1 MGTTGTPNDLSG
13 TSVEERT
20 ASIEVDILKCNS
32 MRESEGNIRLTSSQ
46 FDKSQFTSRNLEE
59 AVDANSETTC
69 VGDQRGRNGHQADKE
84 SIKTNV
90 EILPNQ
96 LPPQEAKMEGDA
108 LLFPDIEGEE
118 IIATIEKRL
127 QTSLCLAQQNCK
139 DENISGLKS
148 VGHTEQRNCDLLV
161 SQSQRN
167 ETHFTTASIYEAS
180 KCHDVKGKE
189 LKTDH
194 KPPSHLASSAENYS
208 HANANLNK
216 LQVDLDG
223 FNSRNSHKEAT
234 NVLNKASERSDCTL
248 SSNKEETVDCKLA
261 KSCEEEGNSSGLQ
274 SEEESCVDSSKGDE
288 GSDGLEF
295 DKHETSGSASE
306 QDHFLPS
313 VEQFEEDFEEYLE
326 NVSNVLDNSIE
337 KIPHTR
343 EFSADGGIYSEYKLH
358 SDFKD
363 DSYNET
369 PTDGYLA
376 SQKFSSFPDT
386 CPQMSH
392 QDSCSTGYRIE
403 QCVQAQNQSDLCYS
417 AYQDNICSE
426 GGWNSLDPCTGF
438 YCQCDW
444 FSTHNYYHDQSY
456 NNYSSFL
463 GNHAANWQVN
473 AQRHPDSASLQQC
486 LGDSYGD
493 IGSYQDHQWNSSW
506 YNAYQRQTGC
516 IRQFVSFSRSARV
529 NFL

>member
-1 MGTTGTPNDLSG
+1 MGTTGTPNDLSS
-13 TSVEERT
+13 TSVQART
-20 ASIEVDILKCNS
+20 ASVEVDILKCNS
-32 MRESEGNIRLTSSQ
+32 MRESEGNRRLTSSQ
-46 FDKSQFTSRNLEE
+46 FDKNQFTSRDVEE

-69 VGDQRGRNGHQADKE
+69 IGDQRGSNCHQADKE

-90 EILPNQ
+90 E
-96 LPPQEAKMEGDA
+96 QEAKMEGDA
-108 LLFPDIEGEE
+108 VLSPDTEGEE
-118 IIATIEKRL
+118 IIANIEKRL
-127 QTSLCLAQQNCK
+127 QTSLCLIQQNCK
-139 DENISGLKS
+139 DKNISGLKS

-161 SQSQRN
+161 GQSQGN
-167 ETHFTTASIYEAS
+167 ETHFTAASIYEAS

-194 KPPSHLASSAENYS
+194 KPPSHFALSAENSS
-208 HANANLNK
+208 HANLNK
-216 LQVDLDG
+216 LQVDLEG
-223 FNSRNSHKEAT
+223 FSDFDSRNSHKGEAH
-234 NVLNKASERSDCTL
+234 VLNKANERSDCTL

-261 KSCEEEGNSSGLQ
+261 KSCEDEGNSSGSQ
-274 SEEESCVDSSKGDE
+274 SEEESCVDSSKSDE

-295 DKHETSGSASE
+295 DKHETSGSTSE

-326 NVSNVLDNSIE
+326 NVSNVLYNSIE
-337 KIPHTR
+337 RIPHTR

-369 PTDGYLA
+369 PTDGYLV

-392 QDSCSTGYRIE
+392 QDCYSTGYHIE
-403 QCVQAQNQSDLCYS
+403 QCVQVQNQTDLCYS
-417 AYQDNICSE
+417 AYHDNICSE
-426 GGWNSLDPCTGF
+426 GGWNSLNPSTGF

-473 AQRHPDSASLQQC
+473 AQRHPDSASSQQC

-493 IGSYQDHQWNSSW
+493 IGSYQDHQWNTSW

-516 IRQFVSFSRSARV
+516 IRQFVSFSRSARF

>member
-1 MGTTGTPNDLSG
+1 MQA
-13 TSVEERT
+13 RT

-32 MRESEGNIRLTSSQ
+32 MRESEGNIRLSSSQ
-46 FDKSQFTSRNLEE
+46 FDKNQFTSRNLEE
-59 AVDANSETTC
+59 AVDADSETTC
-69 VGDQRGRNGHQADKE
+69 IGDQRGSNGHQADKE

-90 EILPNQ
+90 EILLNQ
-96 LPPQEAKMEGDA
+96 LPPQEAKMEDDA
-108 LLFPDIEGEE
+108 VPSPDTEGEE
-118 IIATIEKRL
+118 IVANIEKKL
-127 QTSLCLAQQNCK
+127 QTSLCLVQQNCK

-167 ETHFTTASIYEAS
+167 ETHFTAASIYEAS
-180 KCHDVKGKE
+180 KCHDVKGNE

-194 KPPSHLASSAENYS
+194 KPPSHLASSAENSS

-216 LQVDLDG
+216 LQVDLGG
-223 FNSRNSHKEAT
+223 FDSRNSHKEAA
-234 NVLNKASERSDCTL
+234 NVLNKASERGDCTL

-261 KSCEEEGNSSGLQ
+261 KSCEDEGNSSSSH
-274 SEEESCVDSSKGDE
+274 SEEDSCIDSSKSDK

-295 DKHETSGSASE
+295 DKHETSESASE

-326 NVSNVLDNSIE
+326 NVSNVLDNYIE

-376 SQKFSSFPDT
+376 SQQFSSFPDT
-386 CPQMSH
+386 CHQMSH
-392 QDSCSTGYRIE
+392 QDSYSTGYQIE
-403 QCVQAQNQSDLCYS
+403 QSVQAQIQTDLRYS
-417 AYQDNICSE
+417 GYHDNIYSE
-426 GGWNSLDPCTGF
+426 GGWNSLNPCTGF

-456 NNYSSFL
+456 NTYSSFL

-473 AQRHPDSASLQQC
+473 AQRHPDSASSQQC
-486 LGDSYGD
+486 LGDFYGD
-493 IGSYQDHQWNSSW
+493 ISSYQDHQWNTSW

-516 IRQFVSFSRSARV
+516 IRQFVSFSRSARF